1 LPRDNHILNFLDAEA
16 SIVDAELNE
25 PRDEFLFHELA
36 SADRKYD
43 IFQSFLNFQWKH
55 FLKAKKF
62 NVNVNLQISLF
73 KLMLLKVSFSLHTY
87 LPK

>member
-16 SIVDAELNE
+16 SIVDAELTE

-43 IFQSFLNFQWKH
+43 IFQSFLNFQ
-55 FLKAKKF
+55 
-62 NVNVNLQISLF
+62 
-73 KLMLLKVSFSLHTY
+73 
-87 LPK
+87 